1 MIKLTNILNEGKV
14 LVQSKDKKS
23 DSPSE
28 YPEFKVMI
36 PVSGGNT
43 IVFMAKT
50 TKDLDK
56 IDNLGDTSK
65 KDICKQLAIF
75 AMKRMKPLKFTPF
88 DNYEGAG
95 YAIQVDMNFIAK
107 KLK

>member
-1 MIKLTNILNEGKV
+1 MDKLKDLLNEGKV
-14 LVQSKDKKS
+14 VLTSTDKNS
-23 DSPSE
+23 ESPSE
-28 YPEFKVMI
+28 YPEFKVMT
-36 PVSGGNT
+36 PVSGDNT

-65 KDICKQLAIF
+65 RDICKQLAIF

>member
-1 MIKLTNILNEGKV
+1 MKLKDLLKEGKV
-14 LVQSKDKKS
+14 VLTSTDRNS
-23 DSPSE
+23 HSPSE
-28 YPEFKVMI
+28 YPEFRVMT
-36 PVSGGNT
+36 PTNGGNT

-50 TKDLDK
+50 SKDLDS

-65 KDICKQLAIF
+65 RDICKQLAIF
-75 AMKRMKPLKFTPF
+75 AMKRMKPLKFVPF

>member
-1 MIKLTNILNEGKV
+1 MDKLKDLLNEGKV
-14 LVQSKDKKS
+14 VLTSTDKNS
-23 DSPSE
+23 ESPSE
-28 YPEFKVMI
+28 YPEFKVMT

-43 IVFMAKT
+43 IGFMAKT

-65 KDICKQLAIF
+65 RDICKQLAIF

-88 DNYEGAG
+88 DNYDGAG
-95 YAIQVDMNFIAK
+95 YAIQVDMNFITK

>member
-1 MIKLTNILNEGKV
+1 MKLKDLLKEGKV
-14 LVQSKDKKS
+14 VLSSTDKNS
-23 DSPSE
+23 ELPSE
-28 YPEFKVMI
+28 YPEFR
-36 PVSGGNT
+36 VSTPTNGGNI

-50 TKDLDK
+50 SKDLDA
-56 IDNLGDTSK
+56 IDKLGDTSK

-75 AMKRMKPLKFTPF
+75 AMKKLKPFKFVPY

-95 YAIQVDMNFIAK
+95 YAIKVDMDFIVR

>member
-1 MIKLTNILNEGKV
+1 MIKLTDILNEGKI
-14 LVQSKDKKS
+14 LLQSKDKNS
-23 DSPSE
+23 DSSSE
-28 YPEFKVMI
+28 YPEFKVMT

-50 TKDLDK
+50 SKDLDK

-65 KDICKQLAIF
+65 IDICKQLAIF

-95 YAIQVDMNFIAK
+95 YESKLIWILFQK

>member
-1 MIKLTNILNEGKV
+1 MKLKDLLKEGKV
-14 LVQSKDKKS
+14 VLTSTDRNS
-23 DSPSE
+23 HSPSE
-28 YPEFKVMI
+28 YPEFRVMT
-36 PVSGGNT
+36 PSAGGNT

-50 TKDLDK
+50 SKDLDA

-65 KDICKQLAIF
+65 RDICKQIAIF
-75 AMKRMKPLKFTPF
+75 AMKRMKPLKFVPF

-95 YAIQVDMNFIAK
+95 YAIQVDMNFIVK